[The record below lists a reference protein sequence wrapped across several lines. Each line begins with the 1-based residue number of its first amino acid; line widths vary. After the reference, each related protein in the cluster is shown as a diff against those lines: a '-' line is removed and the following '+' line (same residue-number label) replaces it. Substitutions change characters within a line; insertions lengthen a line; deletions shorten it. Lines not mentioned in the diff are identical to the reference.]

1 MSQRDPS
8 PPEAELRREPKKGS
22 DGTGVRTDLPLGVD
36 PRARVQVTPRR
47 IREGAGERGSRER
60 AEHVAARRRG
70 AMRSSTTSSMALPLA
85 NRQRPRTPRTRPD
98 SSSRPVPSYRHT
110 DEAPGGERA
119 APQRSPQIETANI
132 AAPRRKSA
140 LLPTHACKLL
150 VSFMCSQLN
159 GGTFEPR
166 TLGLLLSLARRP
178 QNRRTRVSSGQ
189 VATPRADVLSSAF
202 LPLEPVE
209 PNARLANN
217 APALRGEGRTVHA
230 LHVAAGGRSP
240 DETFGGKTVRRAQR
254 GPPCS
259 WRTYMHASTRDTYAP
274 SHARFGR
281 PALIAHS
288 HRQVTCTFSQ
298 DCVLPCSFEPTGSAA
313 NISWHRQDSPVLF
326 FDGSGRSAERQSPHY
341 MGRTSLFWERVS
353 HGNASLQLRSVN
365 TADRGRYRCRVST
378 EQGARDAFIIARVE
392 APVSSLT
399 LEVTRRS
406 GHKELRCSS
415 QDIYPA
421 PQLWW
426 STEPPVRP
434 EALKHTTRKRANEQG
449 LYSIEST
456 VDAADG
462 LSEHSYV
469 CAMNSSYGSQTWRAS
484 LREREMKTAEGQQL
498 TIPCVVPDNLHNFT
512 LAWSFTKED
521 RTALILTFNSR
532 TRHVADNWASR
543 AQVDPAQVMSGD
555 GSLRLR
561 DPDSSAHTG
570 TYSCAFSAPRTH
582 YLVRTRVNVTAP
594 ESGMSLRRPSK
605 RSLMLLS
612 RYSEEGALSHLGA
625 NTLQLLQQQRSASAP
640 WFGVSR
646 RKRYPPGHSD
656 TLDRYATIQFHP
668 WCRRSLIRCAWPVC
682 AARQVSVTESKGLL
696 VETESAPI
704 VKDSFMR
711 RVGRSTDSRP
721 RGADE
726 ETTEMQP
733 MRTGGHAEESG
744 KPGVLGS

>member
-1 MSQRDPS
+1 
-8 PPEAELRREPKKGS
+8 
-22 DGTGVRTDLPLGVD
+22 
-36 PRARVQVTPRR
+36 
-47 IREGAGERGSRER
+47 
-60 AEHVAARRRG
+60 
-70 AMRSSTTSSMALPLA
+70 
-85 NRQRPRTPRTRPD
+85 
-98 SSSRPVPSYRHT
+98 
-110 DEAPGGERA
+110 
-119 APQRSPQIETANI
+119 
-132 AAPRRKSA
+132 
-140 LLPTHACKLL
+140 
-150 VSFMCSQLN
+150 
-159 GGTFEPR
+159 
-166 TLGLLLSLARRP
+166 
-178 QNRRTRVSSGQ
+178 
-189 VATPRADVLSSAF
+189 
-202 LPLEPVE
+202 
-209 PNARLANN
+209 
-217 APALRGEGRTVHA
+217 
-230 LHVAAGGRSP
+230 
-240 DETFGGKTVRRAQR
+240 
-254 GPPCS
+254 
-259 WRTYMHASTRDTYAP
+259 
-274 SHARFGR
+274 
-281 PALIAHS
+281 
-288 HRQVTCTFSQ
+288 
-298 DCVLPCSFEPTGSAA
+298 
-313 NISWHRQDSPVLF
+313 
-326 FDGSGRSAERQSPHY
+326 

-392 APVSSLT
+392 G
-399 LEVTRRS
+399 TRGIAKS
-406 GHKELRCSS
+406 ELRCSS

-484 LREREMKTAEGQQL
+484 LRERGEPTAEGQQL

-612 RYSEEGALSHLGA
+612 RY
-625 NTLQLLQQQRSASAP
+625 
-640 WFGVSR
+640 
-646 RKRYPPGHSD
+646 
-656 TLDRYATIQFHP
+656 
-668 WCRRSLIRCAWPVC
+668 
-682 AARQVSVTESKGLL
+682 
-696 VETESAPI
+696 
-704 VKDSFMR
+704 
-711 RVGRSTDSRP
+711 TDSRP